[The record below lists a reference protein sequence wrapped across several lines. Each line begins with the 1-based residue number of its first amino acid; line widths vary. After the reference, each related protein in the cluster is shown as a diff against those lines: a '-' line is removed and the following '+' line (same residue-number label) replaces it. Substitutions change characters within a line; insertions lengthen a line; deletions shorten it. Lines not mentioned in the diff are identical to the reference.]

1 MAIRRGWVTAG
12 AVAAAVVLLAGCGSG
27 SDSAATTSATT
38 AATTSSAATSEAT
51 TSEERTS
58 AASVTSPVV
67 STPSPTTT
75 VGGDTTTL
83 DAQSTTWFDTMCSGM
98 QPMTALVSG
107 DIDSAESFND
117 AMNTA
122 GKAFQDTGAQL
133 GTIPPPTFE
142 GGEEFAATTSA
153 GFQDFGQTFIDIGQ
167 RALEVE
173 DGDTAA
179 QQQLLQDLQSEAVNS
194 PVAQMQLTPQL
205 AEAVQAIP
213 SCQALFG

>member
-1 MAIRRGWVTAG
+1 M
-12 AVAAAVVLLAGCGSG
+12 
-27 SDSAATTSATT
+27 
-38 AATTSSAATSEAT
+38 E
-51 TSEERTS
+51 
-58 AASVTSPVV
+58 
-67 STPSPTTT
+67 
-75 VGGDTTTL
+75 
-83 DAQSTTWFDTMCSGM
+83 
-98 QPMTALVSG
+98 PMTALVSG

-117 AMNTA
+117 AMSTA

-153 GFQDFGQTFIDIGQ
+153 GFQDFGQTFIDIGE
-167 RALEVE
+167 RALQIE

-205 AEAVQAIP
+205 GEAVQAIP
-213 SCQALFG
+213 SCQALFGS

>member
-12 AVAAAVVLLAGCGSG
+12 AVAAAVVLAGCGSG